1 MKAVVIESVKSPG
14 TTKTVAPVFAD
25 ILCTLGLYRRRDL
38 AVTLPPAMAGMAA
51 YEAVPDDLRATVRP
65 PAKPPKKPRA
75 TPKTPARPKRAYKTR
90 RLTAEE

>member
-38 AVTLPPAMAGMAA
+38 AA
-51 YEAVPDDLRATVRP
+51 EP
-65 PAKPPKKPRA
+65 PAKPPRKPRA